1 MQAYRFEKYSQSI
14 REINGSES
22 YELRSANKL
31 FLAKRLKLRDCIAH
45 LFEEDIQPLDFV
57 ADPEAARQN
66 INNWVEIQTKRQIQD
81 LIPQD
86 KITPN
91 TELVLVR
98 WKHANFKTL
107 VFWDMMLCNL
117 IDIKFSE
124 ECTALHSELMMKIK
138 AICFFKVL
146 THIDHTTWC
155 HIQ

>member
-1 MQAYRFEKYSQSI
+1 MQNKISTMQAYRFEKYTQSI

-57 ADPEAARQN
+57 TDPEAARQN

-98 WKHANFKTL
+98 WKHRFQDYGLLGYDT
-107 VFWDMMLCNL
+107 
-117 IDIKFSE
+117 I
-124 ECTALHSELMMKIK
+124 
-138 AICFFKVL
+138 
-146 THIDHTTWC
+146 
-155 HIQ
+155 